1 MNAYEIE
8 QLERQMKAE
17 FRLPL
22 GYEAW
27 ADIEREA
34 RQLRAHQVAHSF
46 ANLFAAVAAK
56 VSGFARQIRSTAAEC
71 TGARLRHDH

>member
-8 QLERQMKAE
+8 RIEQQMKAE

-22 GYEAW
+22 AYESW
-27 ADIEREA
+27 ADIER
-34 RQLRAHQVAHSF
+34 RAHRERAHMMGKAFAHFFSVALSKITGIGS
-46 ANLFAAVAAK
+46 L
-56 VSGFARQIRSTAAEC
+56 IRSTAAQC

>member
-8 QLERQMKAE
+8 QIEKQSRAE
-17 FRLPL
+17 FQLPL
-22 GYEAW
+22 GYETW

-34 RQLRAHQVAHSF
+34 REHRARAAAKAFASF
-46 ANLFAAVAAK
+46 FAAVAA
-56 VSGFARQIRSTAAEC
+56 VLTGLGRQIRSIAAQC